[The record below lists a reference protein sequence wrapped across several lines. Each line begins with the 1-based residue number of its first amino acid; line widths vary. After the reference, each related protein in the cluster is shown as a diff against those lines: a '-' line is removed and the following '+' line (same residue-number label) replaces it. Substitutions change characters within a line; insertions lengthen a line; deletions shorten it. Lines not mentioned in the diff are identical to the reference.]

1 MKKNRLKESVKNQL
15 KNRMCDSCSR
25 PHEGSRRS
33 HLVPRGQFCTIM
45 EHQPKLGTCDQ
56 WQMAWKVKTAK
67 LEAHKLKV
75 REKRLVA
82 KTKKENDKEFT
93 QGQVV

>member
-1 MKKNRLKESVKNQL
+1 
-15 KNRMCDSCSR
+15 
-25 PHEGSRRS
+25 
-33 HLVPRGQFCTIM
+33 M